1 MQNILTIYRK
11 ELKSYFNSPIAY
23 IVIIVFLAISGWFFV
38 NGFFPNDAATMRPL
52 FDMVPFVFLFFIPAI
67 TMRSFSEEK
76 KQGTIELLLT
86 KPVKDVEL
94 VIGKYLA
101 ALMLTIITLLP
112 TIIYLLVVVN
122 LSLKAENSLF
132 SGGTGLFLLL
142 LFFAIVIGSYVIAD
156 NMNKQGKL
164 TLSYVMYVVSVLIT
178 IGFFVIIFKASY
190 MDWGSV
196 VGGYLG
202 LILMAAIYIGIG
214 IFTSSL
220 TENQVV
226 SFIVSF
232 IIVFALFMMGKI
244 LVQVSPGLVSIVEYV
259 STDYHFTNI
268 SRGVIDS
275 RNIIYYLSMIFL
287 TVFITKVS
295 IESRKW

>member
-23 IVIIVFLAISGWFFV
+23 IVIIVFLAIVGWFFV
-38 NGFFPNDAATMRPL
+38 NGFFPNDSATMRPL

-86 KPVKDVEL
+86 KPVKDIEL
-94 VIGKYLA
+94 VVGKYLA

-112 TIIYLLVVVN
+112 TIIYLLVVIN
-122 LSLKAENSLF
+122 LSLKNESSLF
-132 SGGTGLFLLL
+132 GGGTGLFVLL
-142 LFFAIVIGSYVIAD
+142 LFFAIVIGAYVFAD
-156 NMNKQGKL
+156 KFNRQGKL
-164 TLSYVMYVVSVLIT
+164 NISYILYGISFVLT
-178 IGFFVIIFKASY
+178 ILYFVLIFKASY
-190 MDWGSV
+190 LDWGSV
-196 VGGYLG
+196 IGGYLG
-202 LILMAAIYIGIG
+202 LVLMAAVYIGIG

-220 TENQVV
+220 TENQVIA
-226 SFIVSF
+226 FIVSF
-232 IIVFALFMMGKI
+232 IAIFALFMMGKI
-244 LVQVSPGLVSIVEYV
+244 LMQVSPGLVSIVEFI

-275 RNIIYYLSMIFL
+275 RNIIYYLSMIFI